1 MKLIKWDTQLILLS
15 SWYGITF
22 LIFSMVSISILGEFL
37 ILVLFRKSYLV
48 LEQLFCTLLSLFNN
62 IFVYELALG
71 VYPKKK
77 IKVNKLL
84 KNLKQMNPRK
94 IENIIKAKGQSKLIL
109 CLIRWGREIES
120 HQIKYQ
126 PSNQVSKSIKKK
138 KNLQSLLWTR
148 VNYLISST
156 EAQRCRHLS
165 WRWDVT

>member
-1 MKLIKWDTQLILLS
+1 
-15 SWYGITF
+15 
-22 LIFSMVSISILGEFL
+22 MVSISILGEFL

-77 IKVNKLL
+77 KKVNKLL

-109 CLIRWGREIES
+109 CLIRWRPRNRI
-120 HQIKYQ
+120 
-126 PSNQVSKSIKKK
+126 PSNKISAVEPSQQKHQKKK
-138 KNLQSLLWTR
+138 IYNPF
-148 VNYLISST
+148 YGHELII
-156 EAQRCRHLS
+156 
-165 WRWDVT
+165 